1 MSPATSSG
9 ATATTAATG
18 KASCGSSVTA
28 SSNEA
33 ASTAQGDIP
42 DNQQFLTFRN
52 ATGGYSIQYPEGWAR
67 SGSGTNVTFQD
78 KSNMITIQVSPGSQ
92 PSTASVGK
100 ELKQQAASDPCLS
113 PGTPQTATTGP
124 NQAIKV
130 TYTTRGAKSPVTGQR
145 NKVSVDRYVFFKGG
159 KVATVDLSNPVG
171 VDNVDA
177 YRMISESFRWG

>member
-1 MSPATSSG
+1 
-9 ATATTAATG
+9 
-18 KASCGSSVTA
+18 
-28 SSNEA
+28 
-33 ASTAQGDIP
+33 
-42 DNQQFLTFRN
+42 
-52 ATGGYSIQYPEGWAR
+52 
-67 SGSGTNVTFQD
+67 
-78 KSNMITIQVSPGSQ
+78 MITIQVSPGSQ

-113 PGTPQTATTGP
+113 SDTPQTVTAGP

-177 YRMISESFRWG
+177 YRMISESFRWA